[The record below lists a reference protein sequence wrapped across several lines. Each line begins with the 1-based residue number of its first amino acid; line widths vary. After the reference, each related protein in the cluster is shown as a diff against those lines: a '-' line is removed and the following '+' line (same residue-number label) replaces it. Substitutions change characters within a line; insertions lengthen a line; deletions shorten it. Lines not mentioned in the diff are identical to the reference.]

1 MKTKENIQSILE
13 KMNYKIQND
22 YILDKNNEI
31 IKNQYNIAICVDE
44 IIGICDSF
52 IITS

>member
-13 KMNYKIQND
+13 NMNYKIQNE

-31 IKNQYNIAICVDE
+31 IKNQYNIPINIDE
-44 IIGICDSF
+44 IIGVCDGF

>member
-31 IKNQYNIAICVDE
+31 IKNQYNEPIYVHE
-44 IIGICDSF
+44 VLGISDGLL
-52 IITS
+52 ITI